1 MKQMFLFFFILMLT
15 LFGCQN
21 NKNRQDNKPI
31 EEDYYQFQK
40 VDLRSYDIEASLMIP
55 DATAGIGTSFKPEII
70 HRPGDFKWIIKIGR
84 NFQLNIEDYGD
95 NSFRFLE
102 IRKKILRNKFFDVKI
117 LKEQKDQ
124 ILFLRD
130 MDKSYHVYA
139 VKKLDDIN
147 YEFTCRES
155 GYSKKVAEFMFKS
168 IKSFKKIKNER

>member
-1 MKQMFLFFFILMLT
+1 MKQLFLFWFLLILS

-21 NKNRQDNKPI
+21 NKNGQDNESI
-31 EEDYYQFQK
+31 EDDYYQFQQ
-40 VDLRSYDIEASLMIP
+40 VDLRKYDIDAILMVP
-55 DATAGIGTSFKPEII
+55 DATAGIGTSFKPEIV
-70 HRPGDFKWIIKIGR
+70 HSPGDFKWQIKIGR

-102 IRKKILRNKFFDVKI
+102 MRKKISKNKFFEVKF

-124 ILFLRD
+124 ILFLRN

-139 VKKLDDIN
+139 VKKLGDIN

-168 IKSFKKIKNER
+168 IKSFKKIKK